1 MKNLLKNKFKL
12 ILWFCVILMLFSCS
26 SQNGDVASTSPQ
38 GTITITV
45 NNGPREGDKNA
56 EEETRVY
63 LALFNK
69 KEPNIKVKMS
79 SWQFTPETFLTKM
92 AGGTCTDVIG
102 MFATEG
108 IGVAEKN
115 LALDMTELIKSWEG
129 YQYLNPAILVP
140 YTVNERYYGLP
151 AGPYSGYIMGL
162 FYNKKLFKSAGIV
175 DKNGEAKPPE
185 TWDEFVTDAVKL
197 TNKKKNISGFGIC
210 AATGAAGWYFLNW
223 VWQAGGDFEQKQGNK
238 WVAVFNEPPAIQA
251 LQFLKDLRWKYDI
264 LQSNFMIDSEESFK
278 QFAGN
283 QIAMVMMTPEWIP
296 ILVEKYGVDV
306 NNIGVTIL
314 PAGPAGRFNQMGG
327 GYAIIN
333 PTISKEKQN
342 ACFKYITFSH
352 DTEAFETITKL
363 RKQQGRIVGIPQLS
377 AYQGERK
384 ELYDRI
390 LDKYRNIPV
399 YERFRDDA
407 SKYVKAEPPFYCQQ
421 LYSEALSPAVQAV
434 LTDKNADPKKLLD
447 TAAAMFQSRFLDTI
461 IPGK

>member
-1 MKNLLKNKFKL
+1 MNKLTLKLVKVL
-12 ILWFCVILMLFSCS
+12 IWCVYFIVIFSCS
-26 SQNGDVASTSPQ
+26 SQNRESATSTTQ
-38 GTITITV
+38 GIITITV

-69 KEPNIKVKMS
+69 RYPNIKVKMS
-79 SWQFTPETFLTKM
+79 SWQYTPETFLTKM

-115 LALDMTELIKSWEG
+115 LALDLTDMIKSWDE

-140 YTVNERYYGLP
+140 YTVNGRYYGLP

-162 FYNKKLFKSAGIV
+162 FYNKKLFNAAGIV
-175 DKNGEAKPPE
+175 DKNGETKPPE
-185 TWDEFVTDAVKL
+185 TWDEFVKDAVKL
-197 TNKKKNISGFGIC
+197 TDRKKNTSGFGIC

-223 VWQAGGDFEQKQGNK
+223 VWQAGGDFEQKKGNK
-238 WVAVFNEPPAIQA
+238 WIAVFNDPAAVKA
-251 LQFLKDLRWKYDI
+251 LQFLKDLRWKYDV
-264 LQSNFMIDSEESFK
+264 LQPNFMIDSEESFK

-306 NNIGVTIL
+306 NNIGITIL
-314 PAGPAGRFNQMGG
+314 PAGPAGRVNQMGG

-333 PTISKEKQN
+333 PTISKEKQD
-342 ACFKYITFSH
+342 ACWKYITFSH
-352 DTEAFETITKL
+352 DTEAFAVITKL

-390 LDKYRNIPV
+390 LDKYRNIPI
-399 YERFRDDA
+399 YERFRNDA

-421 LYSEALSPAVQAV
+421 LYSEALSPVVQAV
-434 LTDKNADPKKLLD
+434 LTNKNAEPKKLLD
-447 TAAAMFQSRFLDTI
+447 EAVKTFQTRFLDTI
-461 IPGK
+461 KP